1 MDIKQLV
8 YFIAIVE
15 EGNITRAAN
24 KLHMAQPPLSNQL
37 KLLEDELGTKLLE
50 RGARKVKLT
59 DSGTILYKRA
69 KNILE
74 ITKATAAEIEEFGKG
89 VQGTLRLGTISSS
102 GTALLSS
109 RVIEFNKKYPNI
121 KFEIHEGNTYEIL
134 EMINSGIIE
143 GKTYGY

>member
-1 MDIKQLV
+1 MDIKQLT

-50 RGARKVKLT
+50 RGARKVSLT
-59 DSGTILYKRA
+59 DAGKILYKRA
-69 KNILE
+69 KHIVE
-74 ITKATAAEIEEFGKG
+74 ITKATIIEIEEFGKG

-121 KFEIHEGNTYEIL
+121 KFEIHEGNTYEVL

-143 GKTYGY
+143 VG